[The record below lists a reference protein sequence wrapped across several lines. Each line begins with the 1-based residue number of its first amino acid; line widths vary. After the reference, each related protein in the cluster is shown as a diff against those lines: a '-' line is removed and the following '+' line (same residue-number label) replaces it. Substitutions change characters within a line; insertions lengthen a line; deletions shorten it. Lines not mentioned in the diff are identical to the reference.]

1 MDGKDQST
9 NGGFC
14 MIRSWKWKIL
24 VIVLV
29 GGGIIGIT
37 VSTIEYIQQSV
48 IVLLGG
54 SETQQQSEIS
64 TNLNL
69 SEDVLALKSIVE
81 KYAKINGIPDEVP
94 FILAFMMVESG
105 GKGLDPMQ
113 SSESAG
119 LGPNVFT
126 SPEQSIKQGVL
137 YYKACLEA
145 AKNLNVTDKKA
156 VIQSY
161 NYGSGFLYW
170 LSKNNKSYSF
180 DAGAEFASQQAGGK
194 KVIYTNPIA
203 NSRGNWRYAYG
214 NMFYADLVYQYI
226 ENTESNRSEGGSSSY
241 ILPVDNPVVSSPFGW
256 RGSPLTAGSEFHRG
270 LDFANA
276 AGSSIKAIASG
287 TVIRSEYHYSWG
299 NHIVIQHD
307 DGKVSL
313 YAHQSVLIAKA
324 GQKVKQGEVIG
335 KIGSTGDSTGPHLH
349 LEIAKSTDLS
359 RGNLIDPKGVL
370 GIQ

>member
-1 MDGKDQST
+1 M
-9 NGGFC
+9 N
-14 MIRSWKWKIL
+14 RSWKW
-24 VIVLV
+24 IVLIV
-29 GGGIIGIT
+29 TLFIISGIGIT
-37 VSTIEYIQQSV
+37 VSTIEYIQRSV
-48 IVLLGG
+48 VVLLGG
-54 SETQQQSEIS
+54 SESHQQSEIS
-64 TNLNL
+64 SNLNL
-69 SEDVLALKSIVE
+69 SEEVLALKSIVE
-81 KYAKINGIPDEVP
+81 KYAKMNGIPDEVP
-94 FILAFMMVESG
+94 FIMAIMMVESG

-119 LGPNVFT
+119 LGPNAFT
-126 SPEQSIKQGVL
+126 SPEQSIKQGVA
-137 YYKACLEA
+137 YYKSCLES

-161 NYGSGFLYW
+161 NYGAGFLYW
-170 LSKNNKSYSF
+170 LSKNNRSYSF
-180 DAGAEFASQQAGGK
+180 DAGAEFACQQAGGK
-194 KVIYTNPIA
+194 KVVYTNPIA

-241 ILPVDNPVVSSPFGW
+241 ILPVDNPVISSPFGW
-256 RGSPLTAGSEFHRG
+256 RGSPLTGGSEFHRG

-299 NHIVIQHD
+299 NHIVIQHA
-307 DGKVSL
+307 DGKASL
-313 YAHQSVLIAKA
+313 YAHQSVLIAKV

-359 RGNLIDPKGVL
+359 QGNLINPKEVL
-370 GIQ
+370 GIK

>member
-1 MDGKDQST
+1 
-9 NGGFC
+9 

-64 TNLNL
+64 TNSNL

-94 FILAFMMVESG
+94 FILAIMMVESG

-119 LGPNVFT
+119 LAPNAFT
-126 SPEQSIKQGVL
+126 SPEQSIKQGVA
-137 YYKACLEA
+137 YYKSCLESA
-145 AKNLNVTDKKA
+145 QNLNVTDKKA

-161 NYGSGFLYW
+161 NYGAGFLYW

-180 DAGAEFASQQAGGK
+180 EAGAEFACQQAGGK
-194 KVIYTNPIA
+194 KVVYTNPIA
-203 NSRGNWRYAYG
+203 SSRGNWRYAYG

-256 RGSPLTAGSEFHRG
+256 RGSPLTGGSEFHRG

-313 YAHQSVLIAKA
+313 YAHQSVIMNTRQILKR
-324 GQKVKQGEVIG
+324 QG
-335 KIGSTGDSTGPHLH
+335 
-349 LEIAKSTDLS
+349 
-359 RGNLIDPKGVL
+359 GNLKENSNRKMSTL
-370 GIQ
+370 RNEHL